1 MKKALVL
8 QGGGA
13 KGAYQAGVIKAL
25 TQKKIYFDF
34 ACGTSIGAINAALYV
49 NKKLDVMYDVW
60 LNQDF
65 DKIFGVDCD
74 VFTSLSDGKLS
85 KTEIK
90 KGIDTFKKII
100 KNEGIETDKIRE
112 LLSKKIKEKD
122 FRKSK
127 IGFGLKTYNIS
138 DMEPVEVY
146 KDDIPEG
153 KLVEYLMSSSFL
165 PIFKFEKLINDKYY
179 VDGGVYSNCPIDL
192 AINAGYE
199 EIYVVKA
206 WMGKVRY
213 THKKGVKVHVIGPR
227 ESLGSIMSF
236 TKKDAERKIKL
247 GYYDGLKYIHNL
259 DGNKYYFK
267 NYSEEYYQKLF
278 PKNIYKKII
287 KDYDKGIIP
296 KTDKEFIIK
305 IIEKVCKECNID
317 RFKVYNM
324 PFLLTRLKCKMLTKT
339 NSKYY
344 YFIKNIKVEFE

>member
-1 MKKALVL
+1 MKRALVL

-49 NKKLDVMYDVW
+49 CKNLDAMYDVW
-60 LNQDF
+60 LKEDF
-65 DKIFGVDCD
+65 DKVFGIDCE
-74 VFTSLSDGKLS
+74 VFSSLSDGKLT
-85 KTEIK
+85 KKELKKGFETIK
-90 KGIDTFKKII
+90 KIV
-100 KNEGIETDKIRE
+100 KNEGIDTDKIIE
-112 LLSKKIKEKD
+112 LLSRKIKEKD

-206 WMGKVRY
+206 WLGKVRY

-236 TKKDAERKIKL
+236 TPEESARRIKL
-247 GYYDGLKYIHNL
+247 GYYDTLKYLHT
-259 DGNKYYFK
+259 F
-267 NYSEEYYQKLF
+267 S
-278 PKNIYKKII
+278 II
-287 KDYDKGIIP
+287 FMINSLSVFGIIP
-296 KTDKEFIIK
+296 
-305 IIEKVCKECNID
+305 
-317 RFKVYNM
+317 
-324 PFLLTRLKCKMLTKT
+324 L
-339 NSKYY
+339 S
-344 YFIKNIKVEFE
+344 